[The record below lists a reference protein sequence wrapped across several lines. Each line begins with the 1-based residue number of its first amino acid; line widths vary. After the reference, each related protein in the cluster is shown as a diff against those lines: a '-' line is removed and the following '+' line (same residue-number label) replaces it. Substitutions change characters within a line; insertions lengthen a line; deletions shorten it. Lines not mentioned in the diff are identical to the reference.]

1 MPGAQPCTEP
11 EEHTHPYMWQK
22 DSSGPLFVRTVIA
35 SGDAVTCFDYCVRA
49 GFVVRECFWPIVAF
63 REWVDC
69 CRTNKTASAILPVPY
84 ISTCV
89 PSSITRFNGN
99 LKYLRLLLAFL
110 SKKAKRLSRQRA
122 MPMRLVGITV
132 SRLRK

>member
-1 MPGAQPCTEP
+1 MGNNRPGADIHGGRDQLLNQTLIKVVF
-11 EEHTHPYMWQK
+11 T
-22 DSSGPLFVRTVIA
+22 PLDL
-35 SGDAVTCFDYCVRA
+35 G
-49 GFVVRECFWPIVAF
+49 
-63 REWVDC
+63 
-69 CRTNKTASAILPVPY
+69 TNKTASATLLTPY

-122 MPMRLVGITV
+122 IPMRLVGITV